1 MHDLLAWARAN
12 GAFIH
17 PSLSIREISGVRGLC
32 VTHDAPAGTPLVV
45 LPAHL
50 QLGADLADLDLL
62 AFTTHWSVRLGLAL
76 CAERERGTNFEP
88 YVAQLPHAPSLV
100 MMPNVDLAPLRAWPP
115 TLQRAQAMR
124 DGMQRI
130 HRQIANAAAAPPLER
145 LSWGAAM
152 AASRAYRVR
161 GAPGASGDAARLL
174 PVIDLANHAGG
185 RATATVGNA
194 PSPLPES
201 DVMLAAVRDLAAGEE
216 VLTDYGGGQPLTNER
231 LLLEYGF
238 ALEDNADDAVTLPVA
253 SLAVGLQA
261 VADGA
266 DRTPEEAEALG
277 AMQTELLRAGG
288 VDLAEASL
296 EFGTDGAPTP
306 ASALL
311 THVLVARSAAELG
324 ESAVEG
330 GRLVKAP
337 PALAARAAAALRA
350 VALAALSE
358 MGAPAAPR
366 GEGIEAAAA
375 QFVAAQRAILERVAN
390 PS

>member
-1 MHDLLAWARAN
+1 MHDLLAWARAS

-201 DVMLAAVRDLAAGEE
+201 DVMLAAARDLKAGEE

-238 ALEDNADDAVTLPVA
+238 ALADNADDAVTLPVA

-261 VADGA
+261 L
-266 DRTPEEAEALG
+266 TPPVGRYTSQL
-277 AMQTELLRAGG
+277 
-288 VDLAEASL
+288 S
-296 EFGTDGAPTP
+296 PS
-306 ASALL
+306 SATL
-311 THVLVARSAAELG
+311 
-324 ESAVEG
+324 
-330 GRLVKAP
+330 
-337 PALAARAAAALRA
+337 
-350 VALAALSE
+350 
-358 MGAPAAPR
+358 M
-366 GEGIEAAAA
+366 IE
-375 QFVAAQRAILERVAN
+375 
-390 PS
+390 